1 MKKGDTV
8 KSLSINILKITS
20 FISSLLPLTVF
31 LFLKYINNNR
41 VFHNIKLLTPNN
53 IVILLCIIQVISI
66 SYVIIYYKYFVNRR
80 NNNYIKIRISNVKQE
95 KSNTSNYL
103 LSNVLPIISLDFKDM
118 AGITF
123 VVLIIIFL
131 AFMYVKNNL
140 YYINPLYD
148 IIGIK
153 VYSCNVKLLNDNDQE
168 VKEINKTLIS
178 IVSLYEFNN
187 NRYKAIENVDTIII
201 TKEL

>member
-1 MKKGDTV
+1 M
-8 KSLSINILKITS
+8 KSLSVNILKITS

-31 LFLKYINNNR
+31 LFLKYINNYR
-41 VFHNIKLLTPNN
+41 VFHSIKLLTPSN
-53 IVILLCIIQVISI
+53 IVIFLIVIQVISI
-66 SYVIIYYKYFVNRR
+66 SYVIIYYKYFINRR

-118 AGITF
+118 AGLTF

-153 VYSCNVKLLNDNDQE
+153 VYSCTIKLLNDNDQE
-168 VKEINKTLIS
+168 VREINKTLIS
-178 IVSLYEFNN
+178 IVNLYEFNN
-187 NRYKAIENVDTIII
+187 NKYEAIENVDTIVI

>member
-1 MKKGDTV
+1 M
-8 KSLSINILKITS
+8 KSLSMNILKITS

-53 IVILLCIIQVISI
+53 IVIFLGVIQVISI
-66 SYVIIYYKYFVNRR
+66 LYVVIYYKYFINRR

-153 VYSCNVKLLNDNDQE
+153 VYSCNIKLLNDNDQE

-178 IVSLYEFNN
+178 IVNLYEFNN
-187 NRYKAIENVDTIII
+187 NRYKAIENVDTVII